1 VTSAIAIAACVWL
14 AAALAYRT
22 LAFRALARDARAA
35 NADSALSSRAASA
48 DPSSS
53 ACANSPLRA
62 ERADSSSKVARAH
75 SSSSAASEHSTS
87 SAVAASVSLVRPLHG
102 AQPSVEPCLESLFAS
117 AQRGDASVV
126 MGFEHADD
134 PVSSI
139 VDRVRARW
147 TNGAHPVRSMLRV
160 GRGPSGA
167 NPKVSNVIQME
178 AGDESDLLI
187 LTDAD
192 VAVAP
197 DFVARLTAPFSDP
210 AIGLATCPYRS
221 VPAASL
227 SSRIDALVTNTHFLP
242 SVCLAVRL
250 EGLHFGLGAAIA
262 VRRRALI
269 AAGGF
274 EALLDE
280 AADDY
285 AIARNIERAGWRLA
299 WVPAIVEHR
308 LDDEGWLRAA
318 ARHLRWGGTM
328 KSLRPAGYYGVF
340 TTHGLVAASIA
351 AAALGGYALALPL
364 AWWLATIGLAW
375 PVRRELGMRGSDFWL
390 LPLADLCAFGAWL
403 GGAFRS
409 ARPPQR

>member
-1 VTSAIAIAACVWL
+1 
-14 AAALAYRT
+14 
-22 LAFRALARDARAA
+22 
-35 NADSALSSRAASA
+35 
-48 DPSSS
+48 
-53 ACANSPLRA
+53 
-62 ERADSSSKVARAH
+62 
-75 SSSSAASEHSTS
+75 
-87 SAVAASVSLVRPLHG
+87 
-102 AQPSVEPCLESLFAS
+102 
-117 AQRGDASVV
+117 
-126 MGFEHADD
+126 MGFERADD

-147 TNGAHPVRSMLRV
+147 TNDEHPVRSMLRV

-197 DFVARLTAPFSDP
+197 DFVARLTAPFDDP

-269 AAGGF
+269 ASGGF

-285 AIARNIERAGWRLA
+285 VIARNIERAGWRLA

-340 TTHGLVAASIA
+340 TTHGLVAASVA
-351 AAALGGYALALPL
+351 AAALGGSAFALPL
-364 AWWLATIGLAW
+364 AWWFATMGLAW

-390 LPLADLCAFGAWL
+390 LPIADLCAFGAWL
-403 GGAFRS
+403 GGAFQS